1 MIARIW
7 RGWTRVAD
15 TDEDVRYVL
24 KTGIKEYPETS
35 GNRRALILYR
45 QQGGR
50 TEFLTLSF
58 WDLLDSIRE
67 FAGDQVERAVF
78 YPEDNRSLVDRETS
92 VSHYE
97 VVEVDAKVPKSYPIG
112 SR

>member
-15 TDEDVRYVL
+15 TDEYVQYVL
-24 KTGIKEYPETS
+24 KTGIKEYRETS
-35 GNRRALILYR
+35 GNRGAFILHRR
-45 QQGGR
+45 QGDR

-58 WDLLDSIRE
+58 WDSLDSIRG

-78 YPEDNRSLVDRETS
+78 YPEDDRFLVDRETT
-92 VSHYE
+92 VSHFE
-97 VVEVDAKVPKSYPIG
+97 VVEVGASVP
-112 SR
+112 